1 VIVTRAALALFVT
14 GCVITGAAAQ
24 RRPAFEVAS
33 VKPQTRAMT
42 AADLVTGA
50 PRVQP
55 GGLFNPT
62 HATVVSLI
70 VFAYELKHWQ
80 IVDGPDWIQRD
91 AFEIN
96 ARAGGDVPTEQI
108 RLMVQSLLEDRFRL
122 VTHTGQR
129 DMEHL
134 VLVPAR
140 ADGRLGPYL
149 QRVGD
154 CTRETRARAEEQMPP
169 RAQTSTGG
177 RTSGC
182 GRLDVFAQLIS
193 MQANMPVI
201 DRTTLDGNWVYQMR
215 HGSPLP
221 GAMRPGMSAAPP
233 GPPDPALP
241 PFAVALEEQLGLK
254 LESARGPSDVLVIE
268 SLQQPTE
275 N

>member
-1 VIVTRAALALFVT
+1 MTRTALTTLVTVCFLAV
-14 GCVITGAAAQ
+14 VGAQ
-24 RRPAFEVAS
+24 PSKPAFEVAS
-33 VKPQTRAMT
+33 VRPQTRAMT
-42 AADLVTGA
+42 PADLVTGA

-91 AFEIN
+91 GFEIN
-96 ARAGGDVPTEQI
+96 ARAEGDVAPEQI

-134 VLVPAR
+134 VLVPAH
-140 ADGRLGPYL
+140 ADGRLGAYL
-149 QRVGD
+149 QRVGA
-154 CTRETRARAEEQMPP
+154 CNRETRAKAEEQMPP

-177 RTSGC
+177 RAFGC
-182 GRLDVFAQLIS
+182 GTLDAFARLIS

-201 DRTTLDGNWVYQMR
+201 DRTALEGNWVYQMR
-215 HGSPLP
+215 YGSPLP
-221 GAMRPGMSAAPP
+221 GAMRSGVSVVSADPA
-233 GPPDPALP
+233 DPALP

-254 LESARGPSDVLVIE
+254 LESARGPIDVIVID
-268 SLQQPTE
+268 SVQQPTE